1 MELASNYFEITS
13 ELNFMMYQYH
23 VDFIPEF
30 NDTRLQKGLF
40 RPHGVNI
47 GKTIFTGTELF
58 TPARRLQPY
67 EVTSTRK
74 SDDMPIRMI
83 VRLIKEVHPGDEI
96 YVQLMN
102 IIMRKCLECWI
113 E

>member
-13 ELNFMMYQYH
+13 ELNFMMYH
-23 VDFIPEF
+23 PEL

-58 TPARRLQPY
+58 TSARRLQPY

-83 VRLIKEVHPGDEI
+83 VRLIKELHPGDEI

>member
-1 MELASNYFEITS
+1 MILDFRRAYSGRAELTLAKPFSPERNCS
-13 ELNFMMYQYH
+13 LRRVFM
-23 VDFIPEF
+23 
-30 NDTRLQKGLF
+30 
-40 RPHGVNI
+40 
-47 GKTIFTGTELF
+47 
-58 TPARRLQPY
+58 QPY

-83 VRLIKEVHPGDEI
+83 VRLIKELHPGDEI